1 MIQRGLA
8 RVTFRNK
15 RRDVRID
22 MWPPNIASQS
32 CLTFQNADVS
42 FMSQSYN
49 GATQAVWNN

>member
-49 GATQAVWNN
+49 GATQAVWNK